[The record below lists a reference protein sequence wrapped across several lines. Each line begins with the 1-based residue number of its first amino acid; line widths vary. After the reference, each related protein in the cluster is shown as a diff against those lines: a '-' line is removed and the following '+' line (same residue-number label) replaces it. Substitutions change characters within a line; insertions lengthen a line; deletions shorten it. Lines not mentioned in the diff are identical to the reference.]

1 MSAECL
7 VLIENSWK
15 KKTQKA
21 IQLANEGQHIHAI
34 NTYTEALIR
43 AEILQINIWN
53 CLNEN
58 IPFCD
63 CYVTTCL
70 SLAKLYKANRQYEKE
85 KDILSKALKTLSIL
99 MQNLPANLIIQLKID
114 DLFKQIIIQIRK

>member
-15 KKTQKA
+15 NKTQKA
-21 IQLANEGQHIHAI
+21 IQLVNEGQHLNAI

-43 AEILQINIWN
+43 AEILQSNIWN
-53 CLNEN
+53 CLTKN

-63 CYVTTCL
+63 RYVTTCI
-70 SLAKLYKANRQYEKE
+70 SLAKLYRETKQYNKE

-99 MQNLPANLIIQLKID
+99 MQNLPANMIIQLKID
-114 DLFKQIIIQIRK
+114 KLFKQIILEVRK

>member
-15 KKTQKA
+15 NKTQKA
-21 IQLANEGQHIHAI
+21 IQLVNEGQHLNAI

-43 AEILQINIWN
+43 AEILQSNIWN
-53 CLNEN
+53 CLTKN

-63 CYVTTCL
+63 CYVITCI
-70 SLAKLYKANRQYEKE
+70 SLAKLYRESKQYNKE

-99 MQNLPANLIIQLKID
+99 MQYLPTNMIIQLKID
-114 DLFKQIIIQIRK
+114 ELFKQIILEVRK